1 LQPRLGACPG
11 VRLHSLNW
19 LLALL
24 ESIRLGWKGLT
35 VTNTVD
41 YFNTILIVAVKSLK
55 ALVKD
60 HTQRSKIP
68 NPTHRHLNFHRQEI
82 EADQPT
88 TTGFYD
94 TNKHRYINR
103 QIKACFKHIQTFG
116 PALELAGI
124 VKAQIFIYLIDVC
137 DQVTKTLFEKKVLC
151 LSVAQIYIKM

>member
-1 LQPRLGACPG
+1 
-11 VRLHSLNW
+11 
-19 LLALL
+19 
-24 ESIRLGWKGLT
+24 

-41 YFNTILIVAVKSLK
+41 YFTILIVAVKCFK
-55 ALVKD
+55 ALAKG

-82 EADQPT
+82 EANQPT

-94 TNKHRYINR
+94 TNKHRHINR

-124 VKAQIFIYLIDVC
+124 VKAQISIYLIDVC
-137 DQVTKTLFEKKVLC
+137 GQDPFFEKGFVSVCGIDMHIDVESSSKWLGSYKHLGKALKV
-151 LSVAQIYIKM
+151 

>member
-1 LQPRLGACPG
+1 
-11 VRLHSLNW
+11 
-19 LLALL
+19 
-24 ESIRLGWKGLT
+24 

-41 YFNTILIVAVKSLK
+41 YFNTILIVAVKCFK
-55 ALVKD
+55 ALAKG

-68 NPTHRHLNFHRQEI
+68 NPAHRHLNFHRQEI

-116 PALELAGI
+116 PASASRHG
-124 VKAQIFIYLIDVC
+124 QGTD
-137 DQVTKTLFEKKVLC
+137 
-151 LSVAQIYIKM
+151 IYISNRRLWPSDQDSF